1 MRRVIWE
8 DERGYLRASLIRDSD
23 PDRIAPQGI
32 PLITASEL
40 LNWDDA
46 KRSLNNLL
54 VKRGLFTLEDVLSK
68 RDSLTSAILAIF
80 RRKLLALYK
89 ELRRQQ

>member
-23 PDRIAPQGI
+23 PDSIAPQGVPVTI
-32 PLITASEL
+32 VSEL
-40 LNWDDA
+40 INWDDA
-46 KRSLNNLL
+46 KKSLNNLL
-54 VKRGLFTLEDVLSK
+54 VERGLFTLEDVLST
-68 RDSLTSAILAIF
+68 RESLASVILAVF
-80 RRKLLALYK
+80 RRKLLAFYK